1 MKKVITILIIII
13 TIIIIGIFG
22 IKVYIK
28 KDEQKRYNEIKE
40 SVKKAV
46 EWQIKATQP
55 YCTLVHGIP
64 DNMKSNSGGH
74 MQSKHLINS
83 GYIKKEE
90 LLDID
95 KKSYCDVYVVT
106 RDDHVEELNPKKGCT
121 VYYEYYLKCKNY
133 KDKGYFNWEG

>member
-95 KKSYCDVYVVT
+95 KKSYMVVD
-106 RDDHVEELNPKKGCT
+106 RNSLDEEALMSFLSDKSQFRNLPLRYSLKGFLG
-121 VYYEYYLKCKNY
+121 EILGKQL
-133 KDKGYFNWEG
+133 